1 METFLTEIATVVT
14 KIASQFSTIGADIIS
29 NEVVQLAVG
38 MAVFTYLFNKSLKL
52 VRQIKR
58 A

>member
-1 METFLTEIATVVT
+1 METFLTGMGNVVT
-14 KIASQFSTIGADIIS
+14 KIASQFSTIGANIIS

>member
-1 METFLTEIATVVT
+1 MEAFLTGMATVVT

>member
-1 METFLTEIATVVT
+1 METFLTGMATVVT

>member
-1 METFLTEIATVVT
+1 METFLTGMASVVT
-14 KIASQFSTIGADIIS
+14 NIAGQFGTIGADIIG

>member
-1 METFLTEIATVVT
+1 METFLTGMATVVT

-58 A
+58 S

>member
-1 METFLTEIATVVT
+1 METFLTGMATVVT
-14 KIASQFSTIGADIIS
+14 KIAGQFSTIGADIIS

>member
-1 METFLTEIATVVT
+1 METFLTGMATVVT
-14 KIASQFSTIGADIIS
+14 KIASQFGTIGADIIG

>member
-1 METFLTEIATVVT
+1 MTEFLTGMGSVVT
-14 KIASQFSTIGADIIS
+14 NIAGQFATIGGNIID

-52 VRQIKR
+52 VKQIKR

>member
-1 METFLTEIATVVT
+1 MTEFLTGMGSVVT
-14 KIASQFSTIGADIIS
+14 NIAGQFATIGANIID

>member
-1 METFLTEIATVVT
+1 MEAFLTGMATVVT
-14 KIASQFSTIGADIIS
+14 KIASQFSTIGADIIG

>member
-1 METFLTEIATVVT
+1 METFLTGMATVVT
-14 KIASQFSTIGADIIS
+14 KIASQFSTIGADIIA